1 MPKTRR
7 RKTPITRS
15 SEIGQASSSSP
26 FSSRALIRGFHVLL
40 KKQAQL
46 RGLPY
51 NEENVKAL
59 DNIDREIEE
68 LGGLAAYQRMS
79 SIGQG
84 DDRGGG
90 SEKVLISW
98 LREMG
103 MSSGQTSKK
112 LRYVYANAAYG
123 HTDLKVP

>member
-1 MPKTRR
+1 MPKTRK
-7 RKTPITRS
+7 RKTPITRRW
-15 SEIGQASSSSP
+15 ETQQASSSSP
-26 FSSRALIRGFHVLL
+26 ASSRRLIRSFHVLL

-46 RGLPY
+46 QGSQPNLD
-51 NEENVKAL
+51 NAKAL
-59 DNIDREIEE
+59 AYIDRGIEE

-90 SEKVLISW
+90 SEKVLILW

-103 MSSGQTSKK
+103 MSSGKPHK
-112 LRYVYANAAYG
+112 LRCGYLGMANRRI
-123 HTDLKVP
+123 

>member
-7 RKTPITRS
+7 RKTPITWS

-26 FSSRALIRGFHVLL
+26 FSSRALIRSFHVLL

-46 RGLPY
+46 RRLPH
-51 NEENVKAL
+51 NAENVKAL
-59 DNIDREIEE
+59 DNIDLEIEK

-79 SIGQG
+79 NIGQG

-103 MSSGQTSKK
+103 MSSRQPGQK
-112 LRYVYANAAYG
+112 LRYCMCTQA
-123 HTDLKVP
+123 

>member
-1 MPKTRR
+1 M
-7 RKTPITRS
+7 PITRS
-15 SEIGQASSSSP
+15 SEIGQPSSSSS

-40 KKQAQL
+40 KKQARL
-46 RGLPY
+46 RGLPH

-59 DNIDREIEE
+59 DNVDLEIEE

-84 DDRGGG
+84 GDRGGG

-103 MSSGQTSKK
+103 MSYCQPSKK
-112 LRYVYANAAYG
+112 ITCVILERSI
-123 HTDLKVP
+123 